1 MKYLKRF
8 ENFKKPNIA
17 YVDEGHKEKRIEKMG
32 DYRDINKDL
41 EEKDDN
47 SSNSYENEFEQQPEE
62 EEEENQ
68 TNEDIKTLDKQ
79 GLRQWMEHYHDLW
92 LKNHHKTI
100 QIEKVLE
107 KDISDKEKLNEIQSL
122 INELRAS
129 YSFFKKT

>member
-1 MKYLKRF
+1 MNYLKTF
-8 ENFKKPNIA
+8 ENYYKQTKTQIDQNDIETTDD
-17 YVDEGHKEKRIEKMG
+17 YDEISQG
-32 DYRDINKDL
+32 IND
-41 EEKDDN
+41 EDDK
-47 SSNSYENEFEQQPEE
+47 SSNSYENEFEQKP
-62 EEEENQ
+62 
-68 TNEDIKTLDKQ
+68 TNENIKALDKQ

-129 YSFFKKT
+129 YSFFK